1 MTLLDCKPEITEVGK
16 WAGEGAQATGGVCQ
30 WQATLVGFAN
40 ADILAPIIEK
50 LRARVRA
57 GADTFLVKVKAHRGE
72 TLNGEADDSLKI
84 RPVLQQPHHPIT
96 GSPAEL

>member
-16 WAGEGAQATGGVCQ
+16 WAGEGAQATL
-30 WQATLVGFAN
+30 AGFAN

-72 TLNGEADDSLKI
+72 PLNGEADDSLKI
-84 RPVLQQPHHPIT
+84 SPVLQQPHHPIT
-96 GSPAEL
+96 GSPGEL

>member
-1 MTLLDCKPEITEVGK
+1 VTLLDCKPEITEVGK

-50 LRARVRA
+50 SHQKPDILNICGYPRA
-57 GADTFLVKVKAHRGE
+57 DH
-72 TLNGEADDSLKI
+72 
-84 RPVLQQPHHPIT
+84 
-96 GSPAEL
+96 